1 MYWEHG
7 NIKKGNNLMQ
17 HCFSS
22 DNETDGDACP
32 CKEEIEK
39 EEALALAKAL
49 EVSGTDP
56 PTPKIPGLTPTEK
69 EEVVTIRI
77 QPDVCNHAYITF
89 KS

>member
-22 DNETDGDACP
+22 DNETDDDACP

-39 EEALALAKAL
+39 RSKGSCWFLMFLF
-49 EVSGTDP
+49 
-56 PTPKIPGLTPTEK
+56 
-69 EEVVTIRI
+69 RI
-77 QPDVCNHAYITF
+77 
-89 KS
+89 